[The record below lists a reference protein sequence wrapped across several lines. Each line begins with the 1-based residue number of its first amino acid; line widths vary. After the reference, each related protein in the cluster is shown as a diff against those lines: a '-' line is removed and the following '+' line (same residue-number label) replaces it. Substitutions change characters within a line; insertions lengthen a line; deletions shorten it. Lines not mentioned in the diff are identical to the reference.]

1 MIYIYIG
8 LIALSIIL
16 FGIGLY
22 FRKVEKKNSHALF
35 NSLTTGLE
43 VLEKDNRKPR
53 DIEKP
58 IIISSTLIEEN
69 LEEESN

>member
-8 LIALSIIL
+8 LLGLSIIL

-22 FRKVEKKNSHALF
+22 FRKMEKKASHALF
-35 NSLTTGLE
+35 DSLTVGLE

-69 LEEESN
+69 LEGENN

>member
-8 LIALSIIL
+8 LLGLSIIL

-22 FRKVEKKNSHALF
+22 FRKMEKKASHALF
-35 NSLTTGLE
+35 DSLTAGLE

-69 LEEESN
+69 LEGENN